1 VSDPLLALQ
10 EQADAAIKEM
20 SAIRDVMPLY
30 ATVYG
35 YGEAITM
42 LTTIVGQ
49 LALAL
54 SHDEQIVLAEALSA
68 VAVVARTADEVL
80 SATRSKDGMWSPD

>member
-1 VSDPLLALQ
+1 
-10 EQADAAIKEM
+10 
-20 SAIRDVMPLY
+20 
-30 ATVYG
+30 
-35 YGEAITM
+35 M